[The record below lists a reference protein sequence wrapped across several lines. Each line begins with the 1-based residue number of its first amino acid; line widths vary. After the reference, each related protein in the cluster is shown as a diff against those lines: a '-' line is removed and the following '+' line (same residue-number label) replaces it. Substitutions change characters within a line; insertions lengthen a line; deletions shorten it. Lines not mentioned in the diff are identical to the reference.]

1 MGFVEGARDT
11 TPPPRGW
18 SPPKKIAHNIGQ
30 IVYNGDF
37 KTTITKGRCCEQAI
51 LYHKK
56 AFRCA
61 PNARNA
67 QKSCEGLEQVCQQ
80 FDHNLAQAVRK
91 AAQLGVRHLAAR
103 TDARRGPA
111 RPSTAARRAEQAG
124 GWLLP
129 LAGFLVQSFHGSNS
143 PSPARAT
150 ANGRSVCRTRTV
162 PACWASTSGRRR

>member
-103 TDARRGPA
+103 TEARRD
-111 RPSTAARRAEQAG
+111 RPHNPKRQALG
-124 GWLLP
+124 VPGIRS
-129 LAGFLVQSFHGSNS
+129 ATGHGINQ
-143 PSPARAT
+143 R
-150 ANGRSVCRTRTV
+150 G
-162 PACWASTSGRRR
+162 